1 MIWTNFSL
9 HYLWMLP
16 SNFDVFCQMMF
27 KNIFH
32 YLLICSK
39 NGPHSDPTLPDGVLH
54 MLQLFWLNGFWEE
67 VFIKLIFISIL
78 KLMLHWGPTP
88 ESYILYKL
96 AFVLS
101 ANVSYTFFFKNLNKI
116 ILIISPSMWAWLF
129 ILTYIPFTY
138 RDVMPSWITIGW
150 WFRRRS

>member
-32 YLLICSK
+32 YLLICKKKWPSFW
-39 NGPHSDPTLPDGVLH
+39 PHITRWCSAQATAFLTKWFLRRSFYKTNLYFYLKTHASLRPYP
-54 MLQLFWLNGFWEE
+54 WELYFVQTCICTICE
-67 VFIKLIFISIL
+67 CFIHIFFL
-78 KLMLHWGPTP
+78 
-88 ESYILYKL
+88 
-96 AFVLS
+96 
-101 ANVSYTFFFKNLNKI
+101 NLNKI
-116 ILIISPSMWAWLF
+116 ILIISPSMWAWPF